1 MTTPRVKE
9 PIPFTPETWWV
20 FAAIGD
26 LYGQHDRW
34 PTAEEFAAYAKID
47 QKPEVMTELRTIL
60 EELRLATCDLEL
72 ALRTAHAV

>member
-26 LYGQHDRW
+26 LYGQHNRW
-34 PTAEEFAAYAKID
+34 PTAEEFAAYARID
-47 QKPEVMTELRTIL
+47 RKPEVMTELRTIL
-60 EELRLATCDLEL
+60 EELRLATADLE
-72 ALRTAHAV
+72 HAMGVRDAV